1 MVINASNL
9 VSFGYG
15 SYTDETA
22 RLARSS
28 ILMDVDSET
37 VVLICEHA
45 FDINFKQAH
54 GYYTADFGSLKISQS
69 QAFGPPLHQII

>member
-15 SYTDETA
+15 SYTDEKA

-28 ILMDVDSET
+28 ILMDVNSET

-45 FDINFKQAH
+45 FDINLKQVH
-54 GYYTADFGSLKISQS
+54 G
-69 QAFGPPLHQII
+69 